1 MSSKRSKGKDTEDQ
15 EDDEPFQHNYDGMN
29 EPPPIPEDANI
40 ENMTALNDKLHGDLE
55 GVIIA
60 VETQLKR
67 IYQRE
72 VSYIILLL

>member
-1 MSSKRSKGKDTEDQ
+1 MSSKRSKGQEVNDED
-15 EDDEPFQHNYDGMN
+15 EEPFQHNYDGTS
-29 EPPPIPEDANI
+29 EPPPIPEDANL

-72 VSYIILLL
+72 VIIFKI